1 MSRPHVAIVG
11 ATGAVGHEFLRVLD
25 ERDFDMASLKLLASE
40 RSAGK
45 LIDFRGDSLG
55 VEQVSVE
62 ALRGVDIAFFSAG
75 GGTSQAFA
83 RAAVDVGC
91 VVIDNSSA
99 FRLLDDVPLVVPE
112 VNVDALSGHQ
122 GIIANPDPL
131 SDDDLHARAPA
142 FLGAAD
148 EGQEVPRGGVER
160 GQRLAGEALGVG
172 LLAEVAQHLEHHDA
186 ARSRAFSTGVP
197 TDRSGSATTS
207 SVETRGTTR
216 RNWLT

>member
-25 ERDFDMASLKLLASE
+25 ERAFEMASLKLLASE

-45 LIDFRGDSLG
+45 LIDFRGDSLV

-122 GIIANPDPL
+122 GIIANPNC
-131 SDDDLHARAPA
+131 ST
-142 FLGAAD
+142 
-148 EGQEVPRGGVER
+148 
-160 GQRLAGEALGVG
+160 
-172 LLAEVAQHLEHHDA
+172 AQ
-186 ARSRAFSTGVP
+186 
-197 TDRSGSATTS
+197 
-207 SVETRGTTR
+207 
-216 RNWLT
+216 